1 MTATPVC
8 YKDMTFDALIRAAQS
23 GDGKAVE
30 YLLIEAK
37 YLDYTFNH
45 HLRKAATKYFKHGTA
60 DMFNGLIS
68 DLYVIIAKNDF
79 RAIKSFNRSNEQD
92 PTILKRMFYGW
103 LLITA
108 NRHFNELRKKY
119 FSQQQCDINK
129 CVIPIAAEEYN
140 LESTNSEAMLREA
153 IASLKKE
160 EQKIVLY
167 ESLKSG
173 EERKSQN
180 IAKTL
185 TEWRR
190 RNGNMRIATEAE
202 VNCIKSRAY
211 IELRPILAAMY
222 PDRVMHKPILSS
234 KVRSVDRS

>member
-1 MTATPVC
+1 MA
-8 YKDMTFDALIRAAQS
+8 FDALIRAAQS

-37 YLDYTFNH
+37 YMDYTFNF
-45 HLRKAATKYFKHGTA
+45 HLRKAASKYFKHGTA

-68 DLYVIIAKNDF
+68 DLYIIITKNDF
-79 RAIKSFNRSNEQD
+79 RAIKNFNRDNEQD

-119 FSQQQCDINK
+119 FSRPQCDINK
-129 CVIPIAAEEYN
+129 CVISVAAEECS
-140 LESTNSEAMLREA
+140 LESINSETMLREA

-160 EQKIVLY
+160 EQRIVLY
-167 ESLKSG
+167 QSLKSG

-185 TEWRR
+185 TQWRR
-190 RNGNMRIATEAE
+190 QNGNMREATEAE

-211 IELRPILAAMY
+211 IELRPILAAMC

-234 KVRSVDRS
+234 KVHSVDRS